1 MLNKINVQPTR
12 LSGVVVKQMDQG
24 LLKAKDDYFTSVK
37 LAARGLEA
45 DHGPWVVAQGISP
58 ALFEMWSAQQESR
71 WKLAYETDR
80 GRVLLYG
87 DPSRVHENT
96 GAFISD
102 LIVFAVEDSALEAGG
117 IAARNAARRALVP
130 AASPLCQLV
139 SSSKEPDF
147 SRTPR
152 DCMQHN
158 PTLVGEVAYMNES
171 FLELKRELTRWTAR
185 HDLAQMCIGV
195 HINTGP
201 QGAALDPHLKIVW
214 KYHQQQ
220 HQQLAFGRGSACV
233 SAVLPQYQ
241 FRIPFDALFARSSL
255 RSLFGQRQHVSI
267 DLFEIRTLIRESLA
281 SS

>member
-1 MLNKINVQPTR
+1 MPNAIKKQIAS
-12 LSGVVVKQMDQG
+12 LSGVVVTQMDQG
-24 LLKAKDDYFTSVK
+24 LLKAKDAYFTSVK
-37 LAARGLEA
+37 LAAQGLESE
-45 DHGPWVVAQGISP
+45 HGPWIVAQGITP
-58 ALFEMWSAQQESR
+58 ALFEMWSAKQESR

-102 LIVFAVEDSALEAGG
+102 LIVFAVEDAGLEAGG
-117 IAARNAARRALVP
+117 MAGRNAARRALVP

-171 FLELKRELTRWTAR
+171 FPELKRELTRWTAR
-185 HDLAQMCIGV
+185 HDLAQMCI
-195 HINTGP
+195 NTGP
-201 QGAALDPHLKIVW
+201 QGAALDPHLTIVW
-214 KYHQQQ
+214 KHHQQQ

-241 FRIPFDALFARSSL
+241 FRIPMDALFARSSL
-255 RSLFGQRQHVSI
+255 RSLFGEREHISI
-267 DLFEIRTLIRESLA
+267 DLCEIRTLITESLA